1 MKTTVRLTNSCLEYL
16 CQDHHDIGLS
26 TDKIKEEIKHGTYR
40 LHAYAESMW
49 FPLVQQCLSLKGSK
63 PIPSE
68 LLQHLET
75 FAAHRFAGGSH
86 EEGEASQHPIN
97 LDFDEFKSRSPMVYE
112 LLLRAAEFNRR
123 CGSSALQITDGK

>member
-1 MKTTVRLTNSCLEYL
+1 M
-16 CQDHHDIGLS
+16 
-26 TDKIKEEIKHGTYR
+26 HGVYR

-49 FPLVQQCLSLKGSK
+49 FPLVQQCLSLNGSN
-63 PIPSE
+63 PLPSE

-97 LDFDEFKSRSPMVYE
+97 LDFDEFKSRLPIVYE

-123 CGSSALQITDGK
+123 CGSSAFHITDGQ